1 MASGLHPQIAKQNT
15 AQFMR
20 ESLPQIDSER
30 QILSCRACG
39 KATVP
44 VPDPQ
49 RQKPTSH
56 CYRCGCEHAT
66 CTCSRCG
73 VAMYFDATAG
83 LHQRC
88 DDCRPSPRPA

>member
-1 MASGLHPQIAKQNT
+1 MASGPHPKIAKQTT

-20 ESLPQIDSER
+20 ETLPSIDSER

-49 RQKPTSH
+49 RQAPTSH
-56 CYRCGCEHAT
+56 CYRCGSEHVT
-66 CTCSRCG
+66 CTCSACG
-73 VAMYFDATAG
+73 AAMYFDPGAG
-83 LHQRC
+83 LQQRC
-88 DDCRPSPRPA
+88 EECLAQRSRP